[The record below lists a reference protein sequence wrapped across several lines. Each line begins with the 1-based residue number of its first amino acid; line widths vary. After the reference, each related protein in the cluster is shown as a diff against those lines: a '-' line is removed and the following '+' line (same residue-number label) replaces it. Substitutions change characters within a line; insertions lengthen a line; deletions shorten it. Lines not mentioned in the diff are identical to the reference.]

1 MNGALS
7 LDPTLRALTT
17 CGCCEGLT
25 LEAPHEIWNRPGLA
39 AVVARVGTQSRFKAS
54 ALARLSSS
62 DFPQLQALRT
72 RTDDDFAIAFLDAW
86 AVLADVL
93 TFYQERLTNEAYL
106 RTAIERRSLR
116 ELARLIGY
124 ELRPGVAASA
134 PLAFTME
141 DAAGAPTEAP
151 INVGTRVQSIPG
163 PGQTPQTFETV
174 EAITGRPE
182 WNAIQPRL
190 GQPQAITTNMKSV
203 LVSGISANV
212 PVAATVLLVAGSN
225 SSDRAV
231 KVVLSSSLD
240 AVAGTTTVLVGDN
253 PPEPPPFRFLVLP
266 LAIFATAPLKL
277 TTTQV
282 HDTVIQKTWSHA
294 NLLAQ
299 TKVQKWSLPALKLN
313 LKWQLF
319 RFLPPVEKG
328 VFVFR
333 QKAAVF
339 GHNAPKYT
347 SLPPIQRF
355 GGKVKDDG
363 GNDVTV
369 AAVYPTNWE
378 YNTLATDSG
387 SGPYIHLDTTY
398 SGLVPGSYAVIEA
411 PGAQSILKVEHVDE
425 ISRSDYTLSAK
436 VTRLKVT
443 IVSGPALSSFPLRS
457 TTIHIESEK
466 LPLAALPITDP
477 VSTDPVSL
485 DGPYPELTV
494 GQRVVL
500 TGEPIDLAGV
510 AMSEALTIASATL
523 VEGFTWL
530 TFTEGPLRTYTR
542 STVKFNANV
551 ALATHGE
558 QVEEVLGS
566 GDARQPFQKFVLRQ
580 PPLTFVSAKNPAGAL
595 STLEIRVN
603 DLLWREV
610 PSLFDA
616 SPEDH
621 AFITRPT
628 EEGGTVVQFGDGRR
642 GGRLPTGQENV
653 RARYRKGMGA
663 GGLVAAGQ
671 LSLLQGRP
679 LGVRSVINPVAAG
692 GMADRETI
700 DEARTNAPLTV
711 LTLDRIVSLSDYSD
725 FARAFSGVGKALA
738 TLTWSS
744 IGRRIFVTVAGPDGV
759 AIEETSDLYANL
771 LAAMR
776 NAGDPQVALR
786 VQTYTP
792 AFFTLSGTVICGAD
806 RLEAQVFA
814 GIDAALRTRF
824 GFAARDFLQS
834 VARSEV
840 VAALHSVPGV
850 VAVDLDKFHRVDQA
864 ETLETELNASPP
876 RAGTSSDLGAEL
888 LLIDA
893 RPLNLTVVK
902 TAS

>member
-25 LEAPHEIWNRPGLA
+25 LEAPREIWNRPGLA
-39 AVVARVGTQSRFKAS
+39 ALAARIGTHGRFKSS
-54 ALARLSSS
+54 ALARLSSR
-62 DFPQLQALRT
+62 DFAQLQALRI
-72 RTDDDFAIAFLDAW
+72 RADDDFAIAFLDAW
-86 AVLADVL
+86 AVLADLL

-106 RTAIERRSLR
+106 RTATERRSLR

-151 INVGTRVQSIPG
+151 IAVGTRVQSIPG
-163 PGQTPQTFETV
+163 PGQTPQTFETI

-190 GQPQAITTNMKSV
+190 GQPQAITTDMKRV

-212 PVAATVLLVAGSN
+212 PPGATMLLVAGSG
-225 SSDRAV
+225 SGDRAV
-231 KVVLSSSLD
+231 KVVLSSSVD
-240 AVAGTTTVLVGDN
+240 AAAGTTTVLLGDN
-253 PPEPPPFRFLVLP
+253 PPEPPLLRFLILP

-282 HDTVIQKTWSHA
+282 HNTVIQKTWSHA
-294 NLLAQ
+294 DLLAQ

-339 GHNAPKYT
+339 GHNAPKYA

-355 GGKVKDDG
+355 GGTVDG
-363 GNDVTV
+363 VNV
-369 AAVYPTNWE
+369 AAVYPANWE
-378 YNTLATDSG
+378 YNTLASDSG
-387 SGPYIHLDTTY
+387 NGPYIHLDTTY
-398 SGLVPGSYAVIEA
+398 SRLVTGSYAVIEA

-425 ISRSDYTLSAK
+425 ISRSDYALNAK

-443 IVSGPALSSFPLRS
+443 VVSGPALSNFPLRS
-457 TTIHIESEK
+457 TTVHIESEK
-466 LPLAALPITDP
+466 LLLADLPVTDP
-477 VSTDPVSL
+477 ISTEPVSL
-485 DGPYPELTV
+485 DGPYPELAT

-500 TGEPIDLAGV
+500 AGEPVDLAGV
-510 AMSEALTIASATL
+510 TLSEALTIASATL

-530 TFTEGPLRTYTR
+530 TFTEGPLRIYTR
-542 STVKFNANV
+542 STVTFNANV

-566 GDARQPFQKFVLRQ
+566 GDARQPFQKFALRQ
-580 PPLTFVSAKNPAGAL
+580 PPLTFVSAKNPTGAL

-603 DLLWREV
+603 DLLWRAV
-610 PSLFDA
+610 PSLVDA

-621 AFITRPT
+621 VFITRPT

-642 GGRLPTGQENV
+642 GARLPTGQENV
-653 RARYRKGMGA
+653 HASYRKGMGA
-663 GGLVAAGQ
+663 GGLLAAGQ

-679 LGVRSVINPVAAG
+679 LGVRSVINSVAAG

-711 LTLDRIVSLSDYSD
+711 LTLDRIVSLSDYGD

-744 IGRRIFVTVAGPDGV
+744 IGRRIFVTVAGPDGA
-759 AIEETSDLYANL
+759 AIEQTSDLYMNL

-776 NAGDPQVALR
+776 NAGDPQVPLR

-792 AFFTLSGTVICGAD
+792 AFFTLRGTVICAAD

-834 VARSEV
+834 VARSEI

-850 VAVDLDKFHRVDQA
+850 VAVDLDTFHRVDQA
-864 ETLETELNASPP
+864 ETLETELKASPP
-876 RAGTSSDLGAEL
+876 RAGASSDLGAEL
-888 LLIDA
+888 LLLDA
-893 RPLNLTVVK
+893 RPLNLTVLK
-902 TAS
+902 AAS